1 VRASSALGIG
11 GAAIFCSFNP
21 ALRTGLIRVHSG
33 QESRTAPDS
42 ELEERVYSYV
52 PGEPKVRHLS
62 TLATLEGEIG
72 KITGNADFQALSLEI
87 STLLSREPKREIYEL
102 L

>member
-1 VRASSALGIG
+1 MRASSALGIG

-52 PGEPKVRHLS
+52 PGEPKVREQPLMAI
-62 TLATLEGEIG
+62 LIAAATGYLIG
-72 KITGNADFQALSLEI
+72 RLF
-87 STLLSREPKREIYEL
+87 R
-102 L
+102 